1 MVSDN
6 SHQDLRCLLL
16 DALLLICLNFTWVC
30 SNDTA
35 FVLAHHQSSSGSLK
49 ECIKPACYKDKDIIF
64 YFEENIDY
72 EKKSQPDICDIY
84 PKKFAYI
91 GLKFAYIFNNIIIF
105 SPAMARKFH

>member
-16 DALLLICLNFTWVC
+16 DALLLIC

-105 SPAMARKFH
+105 RPAMARKFH